1 MRSRKA
7 SIPALAMTSTLT
19 ILFMYPHLSFLA
31 GIKKISA
38 LRSFHLKM
46 FKSMFLTDKHFK
58 KKSDRNIIIKR
69 SVNNNS

>member
-1 MRSRKA
+1 MRSPKA
-7 SIPALAMTSTLT
+7 SIPALVMISTLT

-31 GIKKISA
+31 GIKKIST
-38 LRSFHLKM
+38 LMSFHLKM
-46 FKSMFLTDKHFK
+46 FKSVFLTDKHL